1 MSLISHGKAVAR
13 KIELKI
19 ALKITLQIKQGN
31 NLRSFFSVEALV
43 GNHQELQKLIN
54 IINTEKEQKKC

>member
-19 ALKITLQIKQGN
+19 ALKNTLQIKREN
-31 NLRSFFSVEALV
+31 KFKKFFFPVEALV
-43 GNHQELQKLIN
+43 GNHPGVS
-54 IINTEKEQKKC
+54 EKP